1 MSISP
6 NRVEPMTNDRV
17 RARRE
22 FLRLDPVVRV
32 RQIAESLSAI
42 TDLIVDNGES
52 KNVLERIDACAWM
65 IEWAVPHEEP
75 AIQAE
80 LVELQTRLNSLR
92 RKLVSGQD

>member
-1 MSISP
+1 
-6 NRVEPMTNDRV
+6 MTNDRV

-42 TDLIVDNGES
+42 TDLIVQNQETTEIF
-52 KNVLERIDACAWM
+52 ERIDACAWM

-75 AIQAE
+75 AVQAQ
-80 LVELQTRLNSLR
+80 LVELQTRLSRLR
-92 RKLVSGQD
+92 RDLTDLRTMTELLEG